1 MRVPQSRV
9 NARTAADK
17 QCADAT
23 LLQHAVWSLLRSGI
37 TARMRQALMSTLVYQ
52 IRLYGGRM
60 QAEAVG
66 SRASVNARRTGQDN
80 SNARQSS
87 KELELIS
94 SSLVFTICI
103 DYVTGVKL

>member
-1 MRVPQSRV
+1 
-9 NARTAADK
+9 
-17 QCADAT
+17 
-23 LLQHAVWSLLRSGI
+23 
-37 TARMRQALMSTLVYQ
+37 MSTLVYQ
-52 IRLYGGRM
+52 IRLYGGRL

-94 SSLVFTICI
+94 SSPVFQVCFDRRDLCSQFALTVSLV
-103 DYVTGVKL
+103 